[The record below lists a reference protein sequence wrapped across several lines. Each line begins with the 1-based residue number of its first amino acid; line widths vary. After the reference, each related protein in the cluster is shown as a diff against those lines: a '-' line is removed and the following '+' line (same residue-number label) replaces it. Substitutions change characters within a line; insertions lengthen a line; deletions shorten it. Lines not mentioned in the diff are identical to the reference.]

1 MALQEA
7 AVFQDDVVR
16 FSLDA
21 EIEEAYY
28 LAGRQAE
35 FFLLRNDKRDPLWFM
50 ADTES
55 TLCREDEDL
64 AYAIMRDHSM
74 SFPTPK
80 LGAKTRPC

>member
-7 AVFQDDVVR
+7 AVCDYSIVHIAL
-16 FSLDA
+16 S
-21 EIEEAYY
+21 EENDEQFYVIT
-28 LAGRQAE
+28 RQADY
-35 FFLLRNDKRDPLWFM
+35 FLVRKDKRDPLWFM

-55 TLCREDEDL
+55 TLCREDEES
-64 AYAIMRDHSM
+64 AYAITRDHSM